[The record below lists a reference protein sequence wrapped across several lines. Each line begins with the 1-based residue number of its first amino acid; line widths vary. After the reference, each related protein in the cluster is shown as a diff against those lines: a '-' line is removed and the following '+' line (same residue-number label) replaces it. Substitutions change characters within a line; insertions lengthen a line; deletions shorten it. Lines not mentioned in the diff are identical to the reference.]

1 MLLWMLHIQL
11 IWSRVRLHVFMCAWM
26 KASLSSLFAI
36 MLSLRQKHQG
46 SSTPLSRHLPLLC
59 ECMCAV
65 YVFCL
70 PVRILI
76 CQVAVRHMYA
86 YFLSHFLHPHHPPF
100 FFSLNICQPLSDK
113 QCTEFHFNPIV
124 FACVRGNVNFDNVWF
139 SFLSNMTVIACRP
152 LGWCVSVYVCVHV
165 CKVFPSIYVYKSLF
179 ISPSFPVQ
187 RLLLRWFPPWSCPP
201 YCLGTKKI
209 KDRG

>member
-152 LGWCVSVYVCVHV
+152 LGWCVSVYVCVRYSHLSM
-165 CKVFPSIYVYKSLF
+165 CINLF
-179 ISPSFPVQ
+179 LFHLLFQFRGFCFAGFHLGLVHHIVWEQ
-187 RLLLRWFPPWSCPP
+187 KRLR
-201 YCLGTKKI
+201 TE
-209 KDRG
+209 DRGR